1 MGTTVVKPCRCRSKF
16 QDERY
21 GEGKRLMNVSQKKN
35 EHFARCTVCAA
46 THSTVRETKP
56 APKKE

>member
-1 MGTTVVKPCRCRSKF
+1 MVKPCRCRSKF

-46 THSTVRETKP
+46 THSTVREKLV
-56 APKKE
+56 PKKE